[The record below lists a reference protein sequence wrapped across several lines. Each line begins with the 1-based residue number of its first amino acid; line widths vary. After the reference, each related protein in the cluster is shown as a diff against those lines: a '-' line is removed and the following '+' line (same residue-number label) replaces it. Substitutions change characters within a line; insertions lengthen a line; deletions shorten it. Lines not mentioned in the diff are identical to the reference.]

1 MTKSPLTYHF
11 ARCLRCL
18 SPAYMV
24 ECRESCELLFQKI
37 LEKLVSFH
45 RISGAVADE
54 AKQQYNQFISVVV
67 RESQDQFMS
76 FDKELDRLDTFLW
89 KFLSPSSSFGSLTN
103 VVKMLL
109 ILSHGQAQVERG
121 FSVNSKLLVENLHNT
136 SLISQRIVNDYMVYK
151 QIKPQE
157 LVITPS
163 LLNHV
168 KEARSRYFN
177 SQKERAHSN
186 LMDQCVHTHACMHTS
201 PTHTP
206 SPAPHTYTP
215 SPLLQLHQIFTAHML
230 TCTQPPTNKGTITL
244 LRYLR

>member
-1 MTKSPLTYHF
+1 
-11 ARCLRCL
+11 
-18 SPAYMV
+18 
-24 ECRESCELLFQKI
+24 
-37 LEKLVSFH
+37 
-45 RISGAVADE
+45 
-54 AKQQYNQFISVVV
+54 
-67 RESQDQFMS
+67 MS

-177 SQKERAHSN
+177 SQKERAQSN
-186 LMDQCVHTHACMHTS
+186 VMDQRVLKLKEITADIVSTNERAS
-201 PTHTP
+201 
-206 SPAPHTYTP
+206 
-215 SPLLQLHQIFTAHML
+215 LLESTILKLKQDADTFGYEAEKKHSLSEMKSVLAKSNALKRAADEKQEELIEV
-230 TCTQPPTNKGTITL
+230 NKRKKFL
-244 LRYLR
+244 LEKKEAL